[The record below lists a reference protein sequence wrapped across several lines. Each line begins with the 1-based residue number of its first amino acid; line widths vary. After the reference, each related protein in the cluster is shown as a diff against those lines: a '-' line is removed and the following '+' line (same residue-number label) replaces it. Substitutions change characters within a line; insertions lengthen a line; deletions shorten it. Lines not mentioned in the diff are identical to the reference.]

1 MRKKFF
7 YGWVIVGLSFLV
19 FFVYEIHYVFG
30 IFLDPLI
37 DQFGWSREGLGWTGS
52 IAAGLSIP
60 VTIYCGK
67 FFDKYGP
74 RKLFAIIFVIAGA
87 GLFLSSFVTQLW
99 QLYITFG
106 VIWGGVW
113 FSFFTLPNAVVRRW
127 FDRRAGLALGIAVC
141 GIALGWP
148 VLFPLVEHL
157 IASGS
162 WQHAFQVLGVIVWV
176 IGAIVVAFIKP
187 SPESIGSYPDGE
199 KPEALFQEDDG
210 SEAIT
215 SKIKEWTASMA
226 IRTRSFWMTWL
237 ALFCVLV
244 ALTMVVFHGPSY
256 ATAQGIERA
265 TVVFIFGIMG
275 LLSVLGRIGSGRL
288 GDHLI
293 SRGMPSVHAR
303 RYMYAVSGLLMGIGM
318 LIMLQLTGAGLLWV
332 WAVVFGI
339 GYGFHVPQLG
349 AIMGDL
355 FGRKNLGIIISLGG
369 TAAGVA
375 GIIGPPLAGRIYDVQ
390 GNYALAFQ
398 IAAGF
403 CFATVIF
410 SMLIEGHA
418 SGKE

>member
-1 MRKKFF
+1 MGKKFF

-37 DQFGWSREGLGWTGS
+37 EEFGWSREGLGWTGS

-60 VTIYCGK
+60 VIIYCGRLL
-67 FFDKYGP
+67 DKYGP
-74 RKLFAIIFVIAGA
+74 RKIFAILFTIGGA
-87 GLFLSSFVTQLW
+87 GLFLSGYVSQLW

-106 VIWGGVW
+106 VIWGGVQ

-148 VLFPLVEHL
+148 VLFPLTEHL
-157 IASGS
+157 ISS
-162 WQHAFQVLGVIVWV
+162 LGWSFTFRLLGIIVWV
-176 IGAIVVAFIKP
+176 VGAIVVVFIKP
-187 SPESIGSYPDGE
+187 SPESIGSYLDGK
-199 KPEALFQEDDG
+199 KPVASTKDSISFKGE
-210 SEAIT
+210 
-215 SKIKEWTASMA
+215 EWTAGRA

-237 ALFCVLV
+237 TVFCVIVSLI
-244 ALTMVVFHGPSY
+244 MIIFHGPSY

-265 TVVFIFGIMG
+265 TVVFIFGMMG

-293 SRGMPSVHAR
+293 NRGMSSVHAR
-303 RYMYAVSGLLMGIGM
+303 RYMYAISALLMGIGM
-318 LIMLQLTGAGLLWV
+318 LIMLQLTGTGLLWV
-332 WAVVFGI
+332 WAVVFGV

-355 FGRKNLGIIISLGG
+355 FGRKNLGIIVSLGG
-369 TAAGVA
+369 TAACVA
-375 GIIGPPLAGRIYDVQ
+375 GIIGPPLAGRIYDIQ
-390 GNYALAFQ
+390 GSYALAFQ
-398 IAAGF
+398 IAAGL
-403 CFATVIF
+403 CFAAIIF
-410 SMLIEGHA
+410 SMLIEGNA
-418 SGKE
+418 SGKDRV